1 MVMTNEEMQTIED
14 ADIDSDF
21 EDIADILDD

>member
-1 MVMTNEEMQTIED
+1 MTNEEMQTIED